1 MIEVFDPTSGP
12 AKGHITLAPRLD
24 TLDGKR
30 LGIIW
35 NGRSHGDKVL
45 NAVIDLLQKKYR
57 FETVVLRKKPFIGNV
72 APVEIQE
79 EIAAISDAV
88 ITGIGD

>member
-12 AKGHITLAPRLD
+12 AKGQITLAPRLD
-24 TLDGKR
+24 TLDGKS

-45 NAVIDLLQKKYR
+45 NAVIDLLKQKYR

-72 APVEIQE
+72 APLEIQE
-79 EIAAISDAV
+79 EIAAVSDAV